1 MLILCSKQWK
11 ADVFF
16 LSVWTQSAF
25 LVHTMDLLKWTV
37 RSGFLHFS
45 SSFCIVCDFVSKSK
59 ELHSVLYTKTATLQK
74 EHCDWLSP
82 GQSCPRSNS
91 NVSRPWYNC
100 SNVASAP
107 NATTHGPYMT
117 KWKMMWSSAPFHVS
131 LTFEFHTAAISH
143 LIARDQETVNFK
155 AGAFSGANVTVDF
168 HNYFFLITFS
178 FTAKT
183 FVIKLR
189 LIPSAGLTIV
199 NKEVL
204 PYLFVCYCYTIV

>member
-1 MLILCSKQWK
+1 MIILRRIDSLFCWLKRAYASMNMSACTLFNEPNKAPNLLIISTW
-11 ADVFF
+11 
-16 LSVWTQSAF
+16 
-25 LVHTMDLLKWTV
+25 
-37 RSGFLHFS
+37 
-45 SSFCIVCDFVSKSK
+45 
-59 ELHSVLYTKTATLQK
+59 SVLGKQ
-74 EHCDWLSP
+74 
-82 GQSCPRSNS
+82 
-91 NVSRPWYNC
+91 NVQAKKVYC
-100 SNVASAP
+100 SDVASAP
-107 NATTHGPYMT
+107 NATTHGPCMT
-117 KWKMMWSSAPFHVS
+117 KWKMMWSSAQNCSRQLDFW
-131 LTFEFHTAAISH
+131 ISH

-204 PYLFVCYCYTIV
+204 PYLFVFYCYTIV